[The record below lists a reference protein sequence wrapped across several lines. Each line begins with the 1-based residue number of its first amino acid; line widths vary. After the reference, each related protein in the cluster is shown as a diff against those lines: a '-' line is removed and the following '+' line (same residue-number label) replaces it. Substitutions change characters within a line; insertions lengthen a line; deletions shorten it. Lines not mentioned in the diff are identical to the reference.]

1 MARNSNSFTLR
12 GFVGRDAEV
21 KTVGTGKTLAQF
33 NLCASERWQTP
44 DGRSIEKSNWFRIT
58 CWGRQAE
65 IAAARVLK
73 GTLIEIHGRL
83 ESRQWERDGQT
94 QYATDLVASELVFID
109 KATGQPITKQPL
121 TAAEDAPAETAPA
134 ADQAL
139 APTPKP
145 RRRKPAA

>member
-33 NLCASERWQTP
+33 NLCASERWQTA

-73 GTLIEIHGRL
+73 GTLIEVHGRL

-109 KATGQPITKQPL
+109 KTTGQPITEQQI
-121 TAAEDAPAETAPA
+121 TVAEAPAETAPTA
-134 ADQAL
+134 EQAT
-139 APTPKP
+139 APASKP
-145 RRRKPAA
+145 RRRRKPTA